1 VAEAVAALS
10 AAELETVRAS
20 TRDTLAQFTA
30 NDGQIEAPA
39 AAVVAAAV
47 A

>member
-1 VAEAVAALS
+1 VAQAVAALS
-10 AAELETVRAS
+10 AAELETVRTSA
-20 TRDTLAQFTA
+20 RDTLAQFTTK
-30 NDGQIEAPA
+30 DGQIEAPA